1 MSEDKRSRYS
11 RVYRRMWNDARFMAL
26 TAAPPNGQ
34 TLFQRLLTG
43 PELTNIPGVFAAGEA
58 GLAEALG
65 WPLEGF
71 REAFGEVSREGLAKA
86 DWKARFVFVPKAIR
100 HSKPESPNVV
110 RSWKTAWDE
119 LPECSLKV
127 EAFHA
132 IRTFVEGLGKAF
144 AEAFAEA
151 CPDPSPN
158 QDQDQDQD
166 KERAA
171 QESPTTVGASVP
183 VLKVD
188 KSTAPSDPPP
198 SGAKPKS
205 VRGTRLDPSWH
216 PSPESVARLRTKH
229 KVDPL
234 GSLERFQN
242 YWIAK
247 AGKDAVK
254 LDWERTFATW
264 VDRDA
269 GYGNLPRIAV
279 EDELPILRLPNRDA
293 LLRDDLR
300 DDAPDFTAVTF
311 GATK

>member
-26 TAAPPNGQ
+26 SAAPPNGQ

-65 WPLEGF
+65 WSLEGF

-119 LPECSLKV
+119 LPECSLKS
-127 EAFHA
+127 EAFRA
-132 IRTFVEGLGKAF
+132 IRAYVKDLGEPFAQAF
-144 AEAFAEA
+144 AQA

-158 QDQDQDQD
+158 QDQDQEQD
-166 KERAA
+166 KERAP
-171 QESPTTVGASVP
+171 QESPTVVGAFVP
-183 VLKVD
+183 VLKAAKV
-188 KSTAPSDPPP
+188 TPPP
-198 SGAKPKS
+198 PPAPPSSDKPNAA
-205 VRGTRLDPSWH
+205 RGTRLDPAWA
-216 PSPESVARLRTKH
+216 PSPESLARLRAKH
-229 KVDPL
+229 NVDPI
-234 GSLERFQN
+234 GSLESFQD

-254 LDWERTFATW
+254 LDWDRTFATW
-264 VDRDA
+264 VRRA
-269 GYGNLPRIAV
+269 VSYGDLQPLAI
-279 EDELPILRLPNRDA
+279 EDDLPILRLPNHDE
-293 LLRDDLR
+293 LLAHDK
-300 DDAPDFTAVTF
+300 AAAGNFTGFTF